1 MLTVA
6 GKRKNEL
13 LQSPQEKKGWI
24 WVTFGLAVV
33 LGIALAKN
41 LMVGVGLFSCLVGLA
56 VVLVCILN
64 AEAGLYI
71 NIVYSFFSFG
81 ASRLF
86 FNDTFPVGVVSNVL
100 IIGTFLGI
108 FIKKG
113 SNGRAIF
120 SQFSRTAIAR
130 SILAIFFYI
139 MLELF
144 NPLAHSFDGWYA
156 AIRALAMTIMLLFAA
171 YAVFDNWRSMRR
183 FIIVVFIFVVI
194 VAIYGCIQQWHGLF
208 DFEKDWVAADPVRFG
223 LIFIA
228 GDYRKFST
236 MSDPAGFAIVM
247 ACCSVFFLVLLTGPW
262 RRRLKFLLFTAV
274 CFLLMSMAYSGTR
287 TANAM
292 VLGGIVFFMLLTI
305 NKRSTIIFSAVTVV
319 VFLVLLFGPFSSN
332 PTINRF
338 RTTFT
343 GNQDESYKV
352 RNINRRS
359 IQPYIYYHPIGGGLG
374 TTGAYGAATNPGHFL
389 AGFPTDSG
397 YLKKALEVGWI
408 GLFLIVTL
416 YYCVVRAGI
425 RGYFQ
430 CRNEK
435 AKNIYAAATCCMF
448 SFYVAEYAQDAV
460 GQITDI
466 VVYYPMIALILRLKN
481 FEHEIT

>member
-1 MLTVA
+1 
-6 GKRKNEL
+6 
-13 LQSPQEKKGWI
+13 
-24 WVTFGLAVV
+24 
-33 LGIALAKN
+33 
-41 LMVGVGLFSCLVGLA
+41 
-56 VVLVCILN
+56 
-64 AEAGLYI
+64 
-71 NIVYSFFSFG
+71 
-81 ASRLF
+81 
-86 FNDTFPVGVVSNVL
+86 
-100 IIGTFLGI
+100 
-108 FIKKG
+108 
-113 SNGRAIF
+113 
-120 SQFSRTAIAR
+120 
-130 SILAIFFYI
+130 

-144 NPLAHSFDGWYA
+144 NPLAHSFDGWYG
-156 AIRALAMTIMLLFAA
+156 AIRALVMTIMLLFAA
-171 YAVFDNWRSMRR
+171 YAVFDNWRTMRR
-183 FIIVVFIFVVI
+183 FIIVVFVFTAI
-194 VAIYGCIQQWHGLF
+194 VALYGCIQQWHGLF
-208 DFEKDWVAADPVRFG
+208 DFEVDWVKADPLRFS

-228 GDYRKFST
+228 GDYRKFSM
-236 MSDPAGFAIVM
+236 MSDPPGFAIVM

-262 RRRLKFLLFTAV
+262 QRRVKILLFPAV
-274 CFLLMSMAYSGTR
+274 CLMLMGMAFSGTR

-292 VLGGIVFFMLLTI
+292 VIGGLVFFMLLTI
-305 NKRSTIIFSAVTVV
+305 NKRSTQVFAVAAGM
-319 VFLVLLFGPFSSN
+319 VFLVLMFGPFSGN

-352 RNINRRS
+352 RNTNRRS

-374 TTGAYGAATNPGHFL
+374 TTGAYGVANNPGHFL

-408 GLFLIVTL
+408 GLFLIVIL
-416 YYCVVRAGI
+416 YYCIVRAGI